1 MITADAK
8 LILSQAQSGIQSLME
23 RELAAK
29 RYGDLA
35 ELARLAE
42 GLANLYGSGVQTI
55 VSSPSKPEQAEGES
69 SPKAQ
74 KRAPKK
80 KSIGRAKQGYPRFE
94 FRNAMIVKIGWSKK
108 AQKEYEHSA
117 PVQAAIDLALQIQKT
132 TQTGRIWTVE
142 ELGDVM
148 LSHDESELPSYQLY
162 LLIAWMRTIRVISK
176 QGRSGYIAT
185 SGAEIVQEVK
195 EAIAKNRIQY

>member
-1 MITADAK
+1 
-8 LILSQAQSGIQSLME
+8 ME

-42 GLANLYGSGVQTI
+42 GLANLCGSGARPI
-55 VSSPSKPEQAEGES
+55 VVSLLKSEQAAGE
-69 SPKAQ
+69 PGPMAQ
-74 KRAPKK
+74 RRTPKK
-80 KSIGRAKQGYPRFE
+80 KLNARAKQGYPRFE

-108 AQKEYEHSA
+108 AKKEYEHSA
-117 PVQAAIDLALQIQKT
+117 PAQAAIDLASHIQKT
-132 TQTGRIWTVE
+132 TQAGRIWTVE
-142 ELGDVM
+142 DLGGVI

-176 QGRSGYIAT
+176 QGRSGYITT
-185 SGAEIVQEVK
+185 SGVEIVQEIK
-195 EAIAKNRIQY
+195 EAIVKKRIQY